1 MDHPLPPLRDR
12 AEEFF
17 NEKDNKLFSPV
28 CQERPETILA
38 IEGKERYHTTWIF
51 FVTGFVFIL
60 RILPVLRSEKIM
72 AIIRMDMLA
81 EVYSLYK
88 FAGSDEERDAV
99 IGEGLRKIFL
109 RLDRYTT
116 DSEKFA
122 KKSLQAIHELEA
134 ILERF
139 YHQDSRFLK
148 LIHSKAQ
155 VYIVKKKQKREKNT
169 V

>member
-1 MDHPLPPLRDR
+1 
-12 AEEFF
+12 
-17 NEKDNKLFSPV
+17 
-28 CQERPETILA
+28 
-38 IEGKERYHTTWIF
+38 
-51 FVTGFVFIL
+51 
-60 RILPVLRSEKIM
+60 M

-81 EVYSLYK
+81 EVYSRYK
-88 FAGSDEERDAV
+88 FAGSEEERNAV

-116 DSEKFA
+116 DPGKYVQ
-122 KKSLQAIHELEA
+122 KSSQAIHELEA

-139 YHQDSRFLK
+139 YHQDNRFLK

-155 VYIVKKKQKREKNT
+155 IYIIKKEQKRRKNT